1 MSASKFYAVIAGA
14 GPGTGRALAL
24 KFAAKYPTIYLLA
37 RAGNSDKIED
47 LDKLVKEINSSSH
60 DCNAVFIKTDVSK
73 SDEVKAAFSQIQQA
87 NEDKR
92 LAAAIFNV
100 GGDFLRKS
108 FMETT
113 EEELRTRLGANGLG
127 LLNFSQATIPLLLET
142 VSAEPEYSPTLLIT
156 GASASLRGKAEF
168 GAFATGKTAL
178 RTLSQS
184 LAREYWPQGIH
195 VAHAVIDGV
204 IRTPGYVKGE
214 GDYRNFKANEGKED
228 GAIDPEAI
236 ADTYWFLH
244 TQRRSGWT
252 HELDIRPFCEKTW

>member
-1 MSASKFYAVIAGA
+1 MSASKFYAVLAGT
-14 GPGTGRALAL
+14 GPGTGRSLAM

-37 RAGNSDKIED
+37 RAGSPKKSDD
-47 LDKLVKEINSSSH
+47 LKKLVEEINSSNH
-60 DCNAVFIKTDVSK
+60 DCHAVFIKTDVSK
-73 SDEVKAAFSQIQQA
+73 SDEVKAAFSQIKQA
-87 NEDKR
+87 NEDKH

-100 GGDFLRKS
+100 GGDFLKTP

-113 EEELRTRLGANGLG
+113 EEQLRTKFEANGTG
-127 LLNFSQATIPLLLET
+127 LVNFAKATIPLLLET
-142 VSAEPEYSPTLLIT
+142 VNAKPEYPPTLLVT
-156 GASASLRGKAEF
+156 GASASLRGKDQFA
-168 GAFATGKTAL
+168 AFAAGKTAL

-204 IRTPGYVKGE
+204 IRTPSYE
-214 GDYRNFKANEGKED
+214 RGDYGPDFVANEGMED
-228 GAIDPEAI
+228 GTIEPEAI
-236 ADTYWFLH
+236 ADAYWFLH